1 MLMWQLY
8 NCKKLVSSKSPTA
21 PNQFLI
27 MVKYCGSFL
36 QMITFTN
43 VGVVRIYH
51 SACKDGFESRLIT
64 TSMLHLVSIKRT
76 KRCLILFIFVLFPTK
91 WQFILKFD
99 NRKWT
104 KHWCYAWDSDP
115 GLPNSRQRWIHWTTW
130 ASTWFGIIF
139 AIVDMLHLVDIYK
152 MLNGATNRKN

>member
-1 MLMWQLY
+1 MWQLY

-64 TSMLHLVSIKRT
+64 TSMLHLVSLKWSKRG
-76 KRCLILFIFVLFPTK
+76 LILFIFVLFPTK

-104 KHWCYAWDSDP
+104 KYCVMLEIRTP
-115 GLPNSRQRWIHWTTW
+115 GSWIVGKDESTELHR